1 MFWALQQH
9 RDWRKR
15 IREEGR
21 QVGWEEGRQI
31 GWEEGRKQ
39 GLEEVRAEREARY
52 REHLAQVARQ
62 WNIPLAELL
71 PEEADRHCP
80 TCGQPVMEG
89 QAVS

>member
-1 MFWALQQH
+1 MFWAWEQH
-9 RDWRKR
+9 MKWRRQLK
-15 IREEGR
+15 EEGWK
-21 QVGWEEGRQI
+21 VGWEEGRKI
-31 GWEEGRKQ
+31 

-62 WNIPLAELL
+62 WNIPL
-71 PEEADRHCP
+71 EEAVRHCP